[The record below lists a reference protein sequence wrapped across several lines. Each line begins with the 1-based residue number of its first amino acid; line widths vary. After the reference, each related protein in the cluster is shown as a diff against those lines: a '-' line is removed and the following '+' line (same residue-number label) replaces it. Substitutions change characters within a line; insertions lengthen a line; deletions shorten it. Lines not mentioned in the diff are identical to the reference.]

1 MQDKNMGTPEEK
13 SPVGKEERKQRF
25 KRIASKRT
33 NDIIRKIRILGNCSN
48 RSSYDYSEEEINKIF
63 SAINKEIKS
72 ANARFT
78 FGRRTDFKL

>member
-1 MQDKNMGTPEEK
+1 MKQ
-13 SPVGKEERKQRF
+13 KEDLTNSTETRIQRF
-25 KRIASKRT
+25 KRIAAKRT

-48 RSSYDYSEEEINKIF
+48 RSAYDYTEDEVNKIF

-78 FGRRTDFKL
+78 FGRRTEFKL